1 MTPVLDRGVVGGK
14 KRVSGAS
21 MGWKESRGGK
31 EGCGESRREG
41 VNGTSVGWKGGLEV
55 EGGVKGRN

>member
-1 MTPVLDRGVVGGK
+1 MLDRGVVGGK

-21 MGWKESRGGK
+21 MGWKESRGGE

-41 VNGTSVGWKGGLEV
+41 VNGTSVGWKGGLEL
-55 EGGVKGRN
+55 EGDIV

>member
-1 MTPVLDRGVVGGK
+1 MLDRGIVGGK

-21 MGWKESRGGK
+21 MAWKESRGGEK
-31 EGCGESRREG
+31 GCGESRREG

>member
-14 KRVSGAS
+14 KRVRGAS
-21 MGWKESRGGK
+21 MGWKESRGGE

-55 EGGVKGRN
+55 EGGMKGRN

>member
-1 MTPVLDRGVVGGK
+1 MTPVLDRGVVGGT

-21 MGWKESRGGK
+21 MGWKESRGGE